1 MRAIF
6 VASLAAV
13 AVTLASPFALAQRAG
28 SFERVARPAPDRVV
42 RPAAERMSVDRVRV
56 VRDQDRVRHTPP
68 PTDRPSVRAMMQ
80 TPVSCAAGS
89 AGCGGAPQ
97 ARAEAGHARSA
108 AASSDKK
115 LDPAMVK
122 AARAYLDN
130 IKNMKCGAR
139 GRCE

>member
-6 VASLAAV
+6 VASLAV
-13 AVTLASPFALAQRAG
+13 AATLVSSVALAHPASG
-28 SFERVARPAPDRVV
+28 GFERVARPAPDRVV

>member
-6 VASLAAV
+6 VASVA
-13 AVTLASPFALAQRAG
+13 AVTLASPYALAQRAG